1 MNSDARRES
10 YSLSAPLELPASFMI
25 SLQPVRRTRGA
36 DDAERA
42 ILLASLLASP
52 ASIAPKYFYDALGS
66 TLFTAICELDEY
78 YPTRTE
84 RAIFDANRHAI
95 AAAVGTGVQFVDLGA
110 GDGRK
115 AEEWFG
121 ALAPR
126 SYLAVDIAAP
136 MVASTVARM
145 KASYPA
151 LRALGV
157 VADFSAN
164 LDLFDYLRPM
174 RALFFYP
181 GSSIGNFEPIDARRF
196 LRSVRAHCADRPGS
210 ALLIGV
216 DTKKDPRVL
225 EAAYDDALGVT
236 AAFNRNVLR
245 HVNALLGSDFQPR
258 AFAHRALYNAHAGR
272 IEMYLEAMAR
282 QQVQLRDRVRQFET
296 GERILTEYSY
306 KYSPSEFNL
315 LLRQAGFAHARWW
328 QDAAS
333 TFAVFLAR

>member
-1 MNSDARRES
+1 MT
-10 YSLSAPLELPASFMI
+10 
-25 SLQPVRRTRGA
+25 SLQPVRRIRGA

-52 ASIAPKYFYDALGS
+52 ASIAPKYFYDTLGC

-84 RAIFDANRHAI
+84 RAIFDDHRHAI
-95 AAAVGTGVQFVDLGA
+95 AAAIGTGVQFVDLGA

-136 MVASTVARM
+136 AVASTVARM
-145 KASYPA
+145 KASYPS
-151 LRALGV
+151 LRSLGV
-157 VADFSAN
+157 VADFSSN
-164 LDLFDYLRPM
+164 LDLFGYLWPM
-174 RALFFYP
+174 RTLFFYP
-181 GSSIGNFEPIDARRF
+181 GSSIGNFEPIDAQRF
-196 LRSVRAHCADRPGS
+196 LRSIHAHCADRPGS

-216 DTKKDPRVL
+216 DTKKDPRIL

-245 HVNALLGSDFQPR
+245 HVNSMLGGNFQPR
-258 AFAHRALYNAHAGR
+258 AFAHRALYNADPGR
-272 IEMYLEAMAR
+272 IEMYLEASAPQHVR
-282 QQVQLRDRVRQFET
+282 LRDQIRQFDT

-306 KYSPSEFNL
+306 KYTPSEFQM
-315 LLRQAGFAHARWW
+315 LLRQAGFAYARCW
-328 QDAAS
+328 QDAAN

>member
-1 MNSDARRES
+1 
-10 YSLSAPLELPASFMI
+10 MI
-25 SLQPVRRTRGA
+25 SLQPVRRIRGA
-36 DDAERA
+36 DDIERTT
-42 ILLASLLASP
+42 LLASLLASP
-52 ASIAPKYFYDALGS
+52 ASIAPKYFYDTLGC

-84 RAIFDANRHAI
+84 RAIFADHRHAI
-95 AAAVGTGVQFVDLGA
+95 AAAIGTGVQFVDLGA

-136 MVASTVARM
+136 AVASTVARM
-145 KASYPA
+145 KASYPS
-151 LRALGV
+151 LRSLGV
-157 VADFSAN
+157 VADFSSN
-164 LDLFDYLRPM
+164 LDLFGYLWPM
-174 RALFFYP
+174 RTLFFYP

-196 LRSVRAHCADRPGS
+196 LRSIHAHCADRPGS

-216 DTKKDPRVL
+216 DTKKDPRIL

-245 HVNALLGSDFQPR
+245 HVNAMLGSNFQPR
-258 AFAHRALYNAHAGR
+258 AFAHRALYNADPGR
-272 IEMYLEAMAR
+272 IEMYLEASAR
-282 QQVQLRDRVRQFET
+282 QQVRLRDQIRLFDA

-306 KYSPSEFNL
+306 KYTPSEFQM
-315 LLRQAGFAHARWW
+315 LLRQAGFAHVRCW
-328 QDAAS
+328 QDPAN